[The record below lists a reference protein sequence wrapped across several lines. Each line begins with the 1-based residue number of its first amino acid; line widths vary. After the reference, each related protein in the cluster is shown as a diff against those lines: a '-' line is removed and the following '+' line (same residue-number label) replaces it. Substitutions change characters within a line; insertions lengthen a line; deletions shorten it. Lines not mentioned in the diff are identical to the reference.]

1 MLLSAHVPW
10 RFPFGK
16 LYSQHACSP
25 QACNSDD
32 LWITYALIL
41 LGWISVWHIDLGSF
55 MHHSDRPFRIRIRYR
70 IDPNTQ
76 SGVGCAIWER
86 FLFINVKNTLSLLT
100 RRYSQASKLSC
111 SRAHLFVFIRTSPV
125 VALLNA
131 IFETT
136 FKLYC
141 KSRADIESGFK

>member
-86 FLFINVKNTLSLLT
+86 FLFINFKNTAVFADSTVLSSFQALMFT
-100 RRYSQASKLSC
+100 RTLICIHTYFSC
-111 SRAHLFVFIRTSPV
+111 GCSIKCDFWNDVQV
-125 VALLNA
+125 VLQ
-131 IFETT
+131 ITRGYRVRF
-136 FKLYC
+136 
-141 KSRADIESGFK
+141 